1 MTRANCQCKVVRRV
15 RCITA
20 ILVSPQNQHQLASP
34 RAHRDHQLTS
44 QLLQYDRRYVGMPLG
59 QAVQSLRIGDI
70 DGLEDAPRRAQL
82 DALGFDWGELN
93 CCFCMSSR
101 SVDCW
106 RCAAC
111 SPVLL
116 WADC

>member
-1 MTRANCQCKVVRRV
+1 VKSSAYVRN
-15 RCITA
+15 ITS
-20 ILVSPQNQHQLASP
+20 IRVSPQSQHQLASP
-34 RAHRDHQLTS
+34 RAHKDQQLHT
-44 QLLQYDRRYVGMPLG
+44 LLPQYDRRYVGMPLG

-93 CCFCMSSR
+93 CCFCLSSCN
-101 SVDCW
+101 VVCV

>member
-15 RCITA
+15 RCVTA
-20 ILVSPQNQHQLASP
+20 ILVLPQSQHQLASP
-34 RAHRDHQLTS
+34 RAHRGHQFPA
-44 QLLQYDRRYVGMPLG
+44 QLPQYDRRYVGMPLG

-93 CCFCMSSR
+93 WCFCSLW
-101 SVDCW
+101 SVCKLCVGCVVK
-106 RCAAC
+106 RAC
-111 SPVLL
+111 TVMG
-116 WADC
+116 